1 MITLPF
7 STLTLIILILIAG
20 PILCCLTVILT
31 HRVDSKLERKHLNA
45 RRAAVVN
52 REMDVANRVE
62 SVEGREWV
70 AAEREN
76 MLAERRLE
84 LSRQAH
90 DLDDLVRGQMI
101 LMDDHDTTIMDI
113 WQGVQNGPE

>member
-1 MITLPF
+1 MITLPISVLSF
-7 STLTLIILILIAG
+7 IILILIAG
-20 PILCCLTVILT
+20 PVLCCITVILT
-31 HRVDSKLERKHLNA
+31 HRVDSKLERSHLNA

-76 MLAERRLE
+76 MLVERRLE

-90 DLDDLVRGQMI
+90 DFDDLVKAQI
-101 LMDDHDTTIMDI
+101 HLVEDDTTIIDI
-113 WQGVQNGPE
+113 WKVEA